1 MKEKAAF
8 VRLAWVF
15 LLLFFIGK
23 LVVGATG
30 GSYESGIRLFAMVP
44 MAVHLCL
51 IWGAM
56 TRAFKGKGVGYAA
69 VVGLLIAVGGQVL
82 IFTGTMG
89 SIALDIPTHF
99 SNPIAI
105 FGSEQEVTFGA
116 ALVARSIGVVINAL
130 IGMVAGS
137 IGWVFGKLLEPA

>member
-1 MKEKAAF
+1 MKEKAEF

-30 GSYESGIRLFAMVP
+30 GSYSLGIRLFAMVP

-51 IWGAM
+51 VWGAM
-56 TRAFKGKGVGYAA
+56 SRGLKGKGVGYAA
-69 VVGLLIAVGGQVL
+69 MVGMMIAVGGQILV
-82 IFTGTMG
+82 FTGTLG

-99 SNPIAI
+99 SNPVAI
-105 FGSEQEVTFGA
+105 FGSEQEVTFVA
-116 ALVARSIGVVINAL
+116 ALAARSIGVVINGV
-130 IGMVAGS
+130 IGAVAGS
-137 IGWVFGKLLEPA
+137 IGWLFGGLLETA